1 MKFIDLFAGIG
12 GIKIA
17 FEENGFECV
26 FSNDFDQ
33 YCKITYDYNFS
44 ELLNPQKE
52 MCLGDIAKISSD
64 IIPDFD
70 ILAGG
75 FPCQPF
81 SVAGYRQGF
90 NDEKGRGNVFFEIIR
105 ILKDKKPKA
114 FLLENV
120 KNLKSHDKGNTIK
133 VIYEEL
139 EKLGYFVTDK
149 VMNAME
155 YGNIPQNRERIYI
168 VGFLDKS
175 AFINFNFP
183 NKIPL
188 TKTIHDCLE
197 NKVDDKYYYNGKPL
211 YERIKNDVIKR
222 DTIYQ
227 WRRQYVRENKSNVC
241 PTLTA
246 NMGMGGHNVPIVLDD
261 KGIRKLTPR
270 ECANFQGFP
279 KNYKLPNIANSQLYK
294 QFGNSVVVPVVS
306 RIVKNIKIALEKSM
320 NEYYELI
327 FEDFKRVFEFGT
339 NYYIEPSKNTTGRTT
354 GEPRG
359 LGAILDAFTLGKLTE
374 IGVEKI
380 LKINNPDK
388 DYVLDFDIKSNNDVK
403 DEPDIIAIVENNI
416 SREPNLFIEIK
427 NTSDNDRWI
436 GLTEEQFNTIKRS
449 ANNREIYMIYASIV
463 SNTIDNNPKTTDL
476 TGMFLK
482 EIENQDK
489 SQIFQKFASLNAK
502 CKIEFIISSKDLE
515 KFAYP
520 FDRGMN
526 MYETNL
532 FEEKKKTSF
541 YSQGGTKLRKDI
553 VDIKEFINFNDTIN
567 LTLSNNKPAER
578 DEISKFKVEGDFKLL
593 YKKSTTYIEC
603 LSDVYLENEIFGNF
617 KLEVNKFYSFNLITV
632 GRDPKLK
639 RNNLFIAKNRIFQ
652 LMEKGL
658 IQQPNEIIKEIANKI

>member
-26 FSNDFDQ
+26 FSNDFDK

-44 ELLNPQKE
+44 QSSKTEKELY
-52 MCLGDIAKISSD
+52 LGDISNISSD
-64 IIPDFD
+64 KIPDFD
-70 ILAGG
+70 VLAGG

-90 NDEKGRGNVFFEIIR
+90 NDEKGRGNVFFEIVR
-105 ILKDKKPKA
+105 ILRDKKPKA

-120 KNLKSHDKGNTIK
+120 KNLKTHDKGNTIK
-133 VIYEEL
+133 VIYQEL
-139 EKLGYFVTDK
+139 EKLGYFTTDK
-149 VMNAME
+149 VMNALE

-168 VGFLDKS
+168 VGFLDKQ
-175 AFINFNFP
+175 AFERFKFP
-183 NKIPL
+183 DKIPL

-197 NKVDDKYYYNGKPL
+197 DDIDEKYYYNNKPL
-211 YERIKNDVIKR
+211 YERIKDDVIKR

-227 WRRQYVRENKSNVC
+227 WRRKYVRENKRGVC

-261 KGIRKLTPR
+261 RGIRKLTPR

-279 KNYKLPNIANSQLYK
+279 KDFKLPDIADSQLYK
-294 QFGNSVVVPVVS
+294 QFGNSVVVSVVS
-306 RIVKNIKIALEKSM
+306 RIVKNMKAALEKSM
-320 NEYYELI
+320 NEYYDLT

-380 LKINNPDK
+380 LKTDNPNK
-388 DYVLDFDIKSNNDVK
+388 DYILDFDIKSNSDVK
-403 DEPDIIAIVENNI
+403 DEPDIIAIRENSI
-416 SREPNLFIEIK
+416 YREPNLFIEIK
-427 NTSDNDRWI
+427 NTSENDRWI

-449 ANNREIYMIYASIV
+449 AKTREIYMIYASI
-463 SNTIDNNPKTTDL
+463 SSDTIDDNPKTADL

-515 KFAYP
+515 EFAYP
-520 FDRGMN
+520 FERGMN

-532 FEEKKKTSF
+532 FEEKKKSSF
-541 YSQGGTKLRKDI
+541 YSQGGTKIRKDI
-553 VDIKEFINFNDTIN
+553 IKIEEFIGFDNSMN
-567 LTLSNNKPAER
+567 LTLSNNRPAER
-578 DEISKFKVEGDFKLL
+578 DEISQFKIKGDFKLL

-603 LSDVYLENEIFGNF
+603 LSDVYLENSIFGKF
-617 KLEVNKFYSFNLITV
+617 KLEAGKFYSFNLITV

-639 RNNLFIAKNRIFQ
+639 RNNLFIAKNRIYQ
-652 LMEKGL
+652 LISDGL
-658 IQQPNEIIKEIANKI
+658 IREPNSLIKEIAQKI

>member
-26 FSNDFDQ
+26 FSNDFDK
-33 YCKITYDYNFS
+33 YCKVTYDYNFS
-44 ELLNPQKE
+44 KLLNPQKE
-52 MCLGDIAKISSD
+52 MCLGDITKISSN

-70 ILAGG
+70 VLAGG

-81 SVAGYRQGF
+81 SIAGYRQGF

-105 ILKDKKPKA
+105 ILKDKKSKA

-175 AFINFNFP
+175 AFVNFKFP
-183 NKIPL
+183 DKIPL

-197 NKVDDKYYYNGKPL
+197 NRVDDKYYYNGKPL
-211 YERIKNDVIKR
+211 YDRIKNDVVKK

-246 NMGMGGHNVPIVLDD
+246 NMGMGGHNVPIILDN

-279 KNYKLPNIANSQLYK
+279 KEYKLPNIADSQLYK
-294 QFGNSVVVPVVS
+294 QFGNSVVISVIS

-320 NEYYELI
+320 NEYYELT

-339 NYYIEPSKNTTGRTT
+339 NYYLDPSKNTTGRTT

-380 LKINNPDK
+380 LKINNPNK
-388 DYVLDFDIKSNNDVK
+388 DYILDFDIKSNNNVK
-403 DEPDIIAIVENNI
+403 DEPDIIAIAENQNT
-416 SREPNLFIEIK
+416 REPNLFIEIK

-449 ANNREIYMIYASIV
+449 ANNREIYMVYASIV

-482 EIENQDK
+482 DIENHDK

-520 FDRGMN
+520 FERGMN

-532 FEEKKKTSF
+532 FEEKKKSSF
-541 YSQGGTKLRKDI
+541 YSKGGTKVRKDI
-553 VDIKEFINFNDTIN
+553 LNIQEFNNFNNTLN
-567 LTLSNNKPAER
+567 LTLSNNKTAER
-578 DEISKFKVEGDFKLL
+578 DEISQFKVQGDFKLL

-603 LSDVYLENEIFGNF
+603 VSDVYLENNIFGKFNL
-617 KLEVNKFYSFNLITV
+617 KANKFYNFNLITV

-639 RNNLFIAKNRIFQ
+639 RNNLFIAKNKIFQ
-652 LMEKGL
+652 LIDQGL
-658 IQQPNEIIKEIANKI
+658 IKQSNEIIKEIAKEI